1 MQLRYFNK
9 DKLRS
14 PSPEIQ
20 QPISKLLIWN
30 FLNNHTKLI
39 ILFSK
44 QTRIANFVTIGQI
57 VVSNLE
63 FVHSCWIWWACQNAQ
78 KWRYK
83 RAAHHMLSRIPNP
96 EFLLFEKFVKFRNS
110 GLWSWKVLTFHL
122 FQFFWKNEICMYN
135 VHSITILIFTKVLF

>member
-30 FLNNHTKLI
+30 FLINHTKLI

-63 FVHSCWIWWACQNAQ
+63 FVVVGSGEHVKMHKNDDRKELLITCFHEFPIPHSDCL
-78 KWRYK
+78 K
-83 RAAHHMLSRIPNP
+83 
-96 EFLLFEKFVKFRNS
+96 NS
-110 GLWSWKVLTFHL
+110 
-122 FQFFWKNEICMYN
+122 
-135 VHSITILIFTKVLF
+135 